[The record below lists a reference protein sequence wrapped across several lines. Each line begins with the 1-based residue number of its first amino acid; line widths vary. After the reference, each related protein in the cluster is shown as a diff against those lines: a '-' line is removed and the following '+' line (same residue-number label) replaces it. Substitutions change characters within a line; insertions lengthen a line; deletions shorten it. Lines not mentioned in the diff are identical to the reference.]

1 MYGYSSVLITGGAG
15 FIGSHLAD
23 RLIAENLEVV
33 VLDNLQEGR
42 IENIQKYVGKK
53 NFRFIRGDVRDYDLI
68 KRLVKDVDAIFHQ
81 AAIVSVPRSLEDP
94 VLVNDVNVNGTLN
107 LLKASLDSGVK
118 RFVYASSCAVYG
130 DRENL
135 PMKEEMNLEPSSPYG
150 VSKLAAESYVRVF
163 YKVFG
168 LETVCL
174 RYFNVYGSRQVQGPY
189 SGVITQ
195 FTDCLARN
203 LPLVIFGDGE
213 QTRDFVHVQDVVEAN
228 MLTLKNE
235 KIVGE
240 TYNIATGVAT
250 TINQLAKILM
260 EITNKTEL
268 KLVRRKPRKGD
279 IKHSVADISKAEKEL
294 HYRPKISLREGLKKL
309 TKSYKI
315 QS

>member
-15 FIGSHLAD
+15 FIGSHLVD

-33 VLDNLQEGR
+33 VLDNLQGGR
-42 IENIQKYVGKK
+42 VENIHKHVGKK
-53 NFRFIRGDVRDYDLI
+53 NFRFIRGDVRDYGLI

-94 VLVNDVNVNGTLN
+94 VFVNDVNVNGTLN
-107 LLKASLDSGVK
+107 LLKTSINSGVK
-118 RFVYASSCAVYG
+118 RFVYASSCAMYG

-135 PMKEEMNLEPSSPYG
+135 PMKEDMILEPLSPYG
-150 VSKLAAESYVRVF
+150 VSKLAAESYARAF

-195 FTDCLARN
+195 FIDCLAKN

-228 MLTLKNE
+228 MLALKNG
-235 KIVGE
+235 KIIGE

-268 KLVRRKPRKGD
+268 RLVRAEPRKGD
-279 IKHSVADISKAEKEL
+279 IKHSVADISKARREL
-294 HYRPKISLREGLKKL
+294 RYKPRISLEEGLKDL
-309 TKSYKI
+309 AKSLEMR
-315 QS
+315 S

>member
-1 MYGYSSVLITGGAG
+1 
-15 FIGSHLAD
+15 
-23 RLIAENLEVV
+23 
-33 VLDNLQEGR
+33 
-42 IENIQKYVGKK
+42 
-53 NFRFIRGDVRDYDLI
+53 
-68 KRLVKDVDAIFHQ
+68 
-81 AAIVSVPRSLEDP
+81 
-94 VLVNDVNVNGTLN
+94 
-107 LLKASLDSGVK
+107 
-118 RFVYASSCAVYG
+118 
-130 DRENL
+130 
-135 PMKEEMNLEPSSPYG
+135 MKEDMNLEPSSPYG

-195 FTDCLARN
+195 FIDCLAKN

-228 MLTLKNE
+228 MLALKNG
-235 KIVGE
+235 KIIGE

-268 KLVRRKPRKGD
+268 RLVRAEPRKGD
-279 IKHSVADISKAEKEL
+279 IKDSVADISKAEKEL
-294 HYRPKISLREGLKKL
+294 RYRPKISLREGLKKL
-309 TKSYKI
+309 TKSYGI